1 MDLVKKD
8 LHTTI
13 VKNLVAVFVAHSS
26 VKSSTRGCS
35 CEEKPHSL
43 SILQQS
49 YTYSS
54 DSVYDRLILSVK
66 VKVPNKE
73 SKF

>member
-13 VKNLVAVFVAHSS
+13 VKYLVAVFVAHSS
-26 VKSSTRGCS
+26 VKSSTRGCPY
-35 CEEKPHSL
+35 EEKPHSL

-66 VKVPNKE
+66 EFPNKE

>member
-1 MDLVKKD
+1 MD
-8 LHTTI
+8 I
-13 VKNLVAVFVAHSS
+13 VKNDFHTRIVMNLVTVFVAHSS
-26 VKSSTRGCS
+26 VKSTTRGCR

-43 SILQQS
+43 TILQQS
-49 YTYSS
+49 YIYSS

-66 VKVPNKE
+66 ESPNKE